1 MKSTYESFI
10 SSLPSAEV
18 SQVKFSLL
26 REQDEAD
33 KLNHADPCQGSTN
46 PAWAWPS
53 PSSVPGNLTSFI
65 KDLLFATAVQK
76 TVS

>member
-1 MKSTYESFI
+1 MRMNLLSPVCFQLRCFRLSFL
-10 SSLPSAEV
+10 SFGV
-18 SQVKFSLL
+18 
-26 REQDEAD
+26 RDEAD
-33 KLNHADPCQGSTN
+33 MLNHADLSQGSTN

-76 TVS
+76 IVS